1 MQSRKTISPIRL
13 DIKIKYERE
22 IKSMNI
28 KVTQNFVYMYNF
40 AYIYNAKLP
49 NEITGVASTRP
60 IHSYHKPK
68 KKKKKIGYE
77 EQSLYIHA
85 QSTT

>member
-1 MQSRKTISPIRL
+1 
-13 DIKIKYERE
+13 
-22 IKSMNI
+22 MNI

-68 KKKKKIGYE
+68 KKKKKNWI
-77 EQSLYIHA
+77 
-85 QSTT
+85 